1 MEPTASGG
9 GSGRSQTDFD
19 SRDGE
24 GRLPDHDEVRR
35 DLSADSDM
43 LSALPAKAVEEQPTV
58 ALPPVWLQRVSLVV
72 YVSFCIEIG
81 LWLIIVPWKQVWTA
95 NSLVANY
102 PSLRA
107 FFHSHF
113 VRGLVTGLGF
123 VDLWLGISE
132 AVQYREKK
140 PK

>member
-1 MEPTASGG
+1 
-9 GSGRSQTDFD
+9 
-19 SRDGE
+19 
-24 GRLPDHDEVRR
+24 
-35 DLSADSDM
+35 M
-43 LSALPAKAVEEQPTV
+43 LSALPAQAVEEQPREV
-58 ALPPVWLQRVSLVV
+58 LPPVWLQRVSLVV

-107 FFHSHF
+107 VFHSYF
-113 VRGLVTGLGF
+113 IRGLVAGLGL

-132 AVQYREKK
+132 AVQYREKR